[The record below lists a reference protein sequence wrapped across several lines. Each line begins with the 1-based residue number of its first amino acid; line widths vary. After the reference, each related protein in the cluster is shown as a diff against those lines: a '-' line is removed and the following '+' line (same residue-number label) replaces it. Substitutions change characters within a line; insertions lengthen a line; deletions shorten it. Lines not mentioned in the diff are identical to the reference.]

1 MRRAQ
6 SCCSR
11 LKWFMIPASA
21 WAGIA
26 ALLGSAPVVRAT
38 TKGLNQIVT
47 PDIQPAGVLSV
58 SAQVQDSRIGN
69 SQQLQFELGLTRWA
83 EISLFQGFQPRE
95 EVFGAEFGLVQQ
107 GPHLLTIGAVNWS
120 SRGGGTQPILEYGYY
135 AANDHFI
142 AGTIYTGRRT
152 EGILGYSRQLTDKLL
167 LAVDY
172 QSGPG
177 NAVSLGFTYDL
188 TPDLQLNPAVYFAN
202 TSPHRALAY
211 VVLTWNL
218 PLWH

>member
-1 MRRAQ
+1 
-6 SCCSR
+6 
-11 LKWFMIPASA
+11 MIPASA

-26 ALLGSAPVVRAT
+26 ALLGSVPSVRAT

-47 PDIQPAGVLSV
+47 PDIQTAGMLSV

-69 SQQLQFELGLTRWA
+69 SQQLQFELGLTRWV
-83 EISLFQGFQPRE
+83 EISLFQGFRPSE
-95 EVFGAEFGLVQQ
+95 EVFGAELGLVQQ
-107 GPHLLTIGAVNWS
+107 GPHLLTVGAVNWS
-120 SRGGGTQPILEYGYY
+120 SRGGGAQPILEYGYY
-135 AANDHFI
+135 ATNDHFI
-142 AGTIYTGRRT
+142 AGAIHAGRRT
-152 EGILGYSRQLTDKLL
+152 EAVLGYSHQLTDKLL

-202 TSPHRALAY
+202 TNPHRALAY

>member
-1 MRRAQ
+1 MRIYFTAI
-6 SCCSR
+6 CG
-11 LKWFMIPASA
+11 LTL
-21 WAGIA
+21 
-26 ALLGSAPVVRAT
+26 LLGIVSVARAT

-47 PDIQPAGVLSV
+47 PDIQPAGLLSV

-83 EISLFQGFQPRE
+83 ELSLFQGFRPRE
-95 EVFGAEFGLVQQ
+95 EVVGAELGLVQQ
-107 GPHLLTIGAVNWS
+107 GPHLLAAGAVNWS

-135 AANDHFI
+135 AANDHFM
-142 AGTIYTGRRT
+142 AGAIYAGRRT
-152 EGILGYSRQLTDKLL
+152 EGILGYSHQLTDKLL

-177 NAVSLGFTYDL
+177 NAVSLGFTYDI

-202 TSPHRALAY
+202 THPHHAMAH

-218 PLWH
+218 ALWR

>member
-1 MRRAQ
+1 MRIHFANVGG
-6 SCCSR
+6 
-11 LKWFMIPASA
+11 L
-21 WAGIA
+21 
-26 ALLGSAPVVRAT
+26 ALLLAIVPAARAT

-47 PDIQPAGVLSV
+47 PDIQTAGMLSV

-69 SQQLQFELGLTRWA
+69 SQQLQFELGLARWA
-83 EISLFQGFQPRE
+83 EISLFQGFRPGE
-95 EVFGAEFGLVQQ
+95 KVFGAELGLVQQ

-120 SRGGGTQPILEYGYY
+120 SRGGGAQPILEYGYY
-135 AANDHFI
+135 ATNDHFI
-142 AGTIYTGRRT
+142 AGAIYAGRRT
-152 EGILGYSRQLTDKLL
+152 EAVLGYSHQLTDKLL

-172 QSGPG
+172 QSGPD

-188 TPDLQLNPAVYFAN
+188 TPDLQLNPAAYFAN

-218 PLWH
+218 PLWR